1 MGTKNTAYN
10 GDKTESPITKRDE
23 LAQNPPVNTAI
34 SDEEY
39 LLDLV
44 NRTRLS
50 RSQVARENLLQQL
63 STPAMEYNGD
73 VDGLGQSRF
82 DRRITSPE
90 QLEDLEDTRAKMQSG
105 FGKLSSGLAKAGVFA
120 ATTFADG
127 VAGTAAGL
135 ANMIYEGRQ
144 GNLDSGSD
152 YLNAFIDNPVSQ
164 MLQRINKAS
173 EDIFHNYYTQEERE
187 RPWWQNMGTAN
198 FWGDTILK
206 NAGFTLG
213 AAYSGKLTAGAL
225 GKLVKINKA
234 KDAFAK
240 SMKGLT
246 QEMAKV
252 AEGHSPSQILKMLSE
267 GTLTITDDAAKEALA
282 QSARQLKAASMAMK
296 GVGAL
301 SSAMGE
307 ARIESIN
314 AINEYVEGLGDIEGM
329 RTQAYIDAMD
339 ELIRDYGDEHPEWFQ
354 YVTSPTG
361 GTHLECVDPEGQ
373 KILAEKYA
381 HIDEEYNKYMSDV
394 AENSKMIGNVVF
406 GLNTAL
412 LSAGNLAQFGRF
424 MAGNYDTG
432 RLTAKGIEK
441 AAEKVTG
448 KNAIEQLAKT
458 TYKAP
463 SRGDRITKGV
473 AAGIRN
479 TATEF
484 QEEMNQSFIS
494 SMAKYA
500 GTHNVGEFMERL
512 YDPEGEI
519 EAISWLN
526 RSAVGAGLRDSWGN
540 ADTYVEGFAGGLMGF
555 LGMPSITVK
564 TRKNGTQRK
573 GITMNGG
580 VWEPLR
586 DQIQRNKLEN
596 QAVEELNKRLQE
608 PEFLD
613 YYYGLVARKSTET
626 AAEDAVASGDKQ
638 KYDKFKHMQLISDM
652 VMFKEAGRLDDF
664 TDMIDGLTDNDVS
677 DSTIEEIKSML
688 GEENFEGV
696 SKETLKAQ
704 IKSNAE
710 DIKKQVKDYIKVTN
724 NLEVLYG
731 TDADKQFLQEMT
743 WQTVRLNDINDKI
756 KKLTDSLSA
765 VEGEYRNK
773 VASENN
779 VPLSNNPLTVQ
790 TSEGF
795 TKYLAEQDSEKH
807 TSETSEA
814 VKQQQE
820 LAELDKIR
828 KKYVDNISKLSAD
841 PTIVLRHMQ
850 TLQTERAKEMQKRK
864 DAMVMEDI
872 DEEIST
878 FGQFSEKYRNKE
890 TGELDSAIVET
901 LKKNKAKGN
910 EQATFLLNAEGVNR
924 EIIKKIK
931 AATAKIPIDEKQ
943 ALQAWEEHIANA
955 TNMNEVFSEIKQDE
969 TKYPNSVVDFVNNI
983 ISVEQARNAQG
994 DELDDVEPIE
1004 EEEDNENE
1012 DIVGHEFIKINVP
1025 STAKVYD
1032 KNGNK
1037 LDAGEYFFDK
1047 KSKAVYNTNGK
1058 RLGKIYKYDN
1068 GSNKSSISDMS
1079 IAGGV
1084 EGITYKYLGVVGED
1098 GIIPSGPTGFPTEVM
1113 PSGEETKEEHQP
1125 FDDFTTGETV
1135 YDAET
1140 GKQGRIDNNAG
1151 TRIRVS
1157 FTDGTH
1163 KFFTDPTK
1171 VSKTPIAPPKEE
1183 TKPLKPAEQAT
1194 GNTQGPQPEPTGTVT
1209 NPNKYIR
1216 PFNVVRSALGKLEPN
1231 NKIRFAVLGNAPES
1245 RIELW
1250 HNDEK
1255 VGELPTDPE
1264 IIKQYAGL
1272 QELIDKLHGQY
1283 DSLAIDDKTNMRFA
1297 VDSKGNHLTSTVR
1310 NVYKGAFTTTD
1321 KDVPLSQI
1329 PNMPAKPIFAMI
1341 LPGDELKSSEP
1352 IDDSTVIS
1360 GRESMREGYSYMLI
1374 PDGFGR
1380 MLPVELRQRKVTTSD
1395 FNLLTKISKPQQSPF
1410 VKEMYDTIKSLVD
1423 AYATNN
1429 GDVFNKLVPKIKS
1442 LFYFQYTDAE
1452 GYKRPVEISINRT
1465 TRGIEIKYKEKGKDN
1480 GKPLHTS
1487 KYINDVNEF
1496 IKELQ
1501 DEKWAPI
1508 VSVKFRNSRTNFNDI
1523 NDINNDTFAEDAIA
1537 SDIYT
1542 ANIADYNLSDPGFN
1556 MDYFV
1561 LDDAGGHFEE
1571 VELNNDA
1578 STNNISSGDERVAT
1592 ETQEPEPIEDN
1603 EDEDDDDDV
1612 NEEAQ
1617 RMLQSKRKSR
1627 TENEQTQLD
1636 SSETSPQS
1644 VYLSEN
1650 LSDTIHDIFATV
1662 RTKYK
1667 TEAREL
1673 SETFN
1678 RSLSDA
1684 NQLRNIK
1691 QDNAVMYNKLTFAL
1705 SKLYE
1710 EATKNK
1716 DNAAAAYVIE
1726 VMDRE
1731 LNEIVND
1738 SESISKTF
1746 DKRREE
1752 NRNECH
1758 KP

>member
-82 DRRITSPE
+82 DKRITSPE
-90 QLEDLEDTRAKMQSG
+90 QLQDLEDTRAKMQSG

-127 VAGTAAGL
+127 IAGTAAGL
-135 ANMIYEGRQ
+135 ANMIYEARQ

-173 EDIFHNYYTQEERE
+173 EEIFHNYYTQEERE

-225 GKLVKINKA
+225 GNLVKLNKA

-252 AEGHSPSQILKMLSE
+252 AEGHSPSQILKMLSD
-267 GTLTITDDAAKEALA
+267 GTLTITDDAAKTALA
-282 QSARQLKAASMAMK
+282 QSAQQLKAGSMAMK

-329 RTQAYIDAMD
+329 RTQAYVNAMD
-339 ELIRDYGDEHPEWFQ
+339 EMIADYGDEHPEWFQ

-381 HIDEEYNKYMSDV
+381 HIDEKYDKYMNDV

-463 SRGDRITKGV
+463 SRGDRIAKGV
-473 AAGIRN
+473 IAGIRN

-526 RSAVGAGLRDSWGN
+526 KSAVGAGLRDSWGN

-664 TDMIDGLTDNDVS
+664 TDMIESLVDNEVS
-677 DSTIEEIKSML
+677 DSTIEEIKNML
-688 GEENFEGV
+688 GEENFEGI

-731 TDADKQFLQEMT
+731 TDANKQFLQEMT

-756 KKLTDSLSA
+756 KQLTNGLSTI
-765 VEGEYRNK
+765 EGEYRNK
-773 VASENN
+773 IASENN

-814 VKQQQE
+814 VKRQQE

-828 KKYVDNISKLSAD
+828 NKYIDNISKLSAD

-850 TLQTERAKEMQKRK
+850 TMQNERAKEMQKRK

-878 FGQFSEKYRNKE
+878 FGQFSEKYRNSE
-890 TGELDSAIVET
+890 TGELDSAIIET

-910 EQATFLLNAEGVNR
+910 EQAIFLLNAEGVNR
-924 EIIKKIK
+924 EIIKRIK

-943 ALQAWEEHIANA
+943 ALTAWEEHIANA
-955 TNMNEVFSEIKQDE
+955 TNMNEVFSEIEQDE

-983 ISVEQARNAQG
+983 ISIEQARNAQG

-1004 EEEDNENE
+1004 EEDDENE
-1012 DIVGHEFIKINVP
+1012 DIAGHEFIRINIP

-1047 KSKAVYNTNGK
+1047 KSKAAYNTNGK

-1068 GSNKSSISDMS
+1068 GGNKSSISDMS

-1084 EGITYKYLGVVGED
+1084 EGITYKYLGVAGDD

-1113 PSGEETKEEHQP
+1113 PSGEETKEESQP
-1125 FDDFTTGETV
+1125 FGDFTTGETV
-1135 YDAET
+1135 YDVET

-1163 KFFTDPTK
+1163 KFYTDQTK

-1183 TKPLKPAEQAT
+1183 TKPQKPAEQAT

-1250 HNDEK
+1250 HDDEK

-1297 VDSKGNHLTSTVR
+1297 VDSKGSHLTSTVR

-1374 PDGFGR
+1374 SDGFGR
-1380 MLPVELRQRKVTTSD
+1380 MLPVELRQRKVAASD
-1395 FNLLTKISKPQQSPF
+1395 FNLLAEIAKPQQSPF
-1410 VKEMYDTIKSLVD
+1410 VKEMYDTINSLVN
-1423 AYATNN
+1423 AWSENN
-1429 GDVFNKLVPKIKS
+1429 GEAFDKLVPKVKS

-1452 GYKRPVEISINRT
+1452 GYKRPVDISINRT
-1465 TRGIEIKYKEKGKDN
+1465 NKGIEIKYKEKGKR
-1480 GKPLHTS
+1480 GLLHTS
-1487 KYINDVNEF
+1487 NYIHDVNEF

-1501 DEKWAPI
+1501 DEKWTPI

-1523 NDINNDTFAEDAIA
+1523 NDINSDTFAEDAIA

-1571 VELNNDA
+1571 VELNND
-1578 STNNISSGDERVAT
+1578 SHTNNISSGDERVVT
-1592 ETQEPEPIEDN
+1592 EAQEPEPIEQSED
-1603 EDEDDDDDV
+1603 EDEDDDDEI

-1617 RMLQSKRKSR
+1617 TLLMNKRKKYDLQR
-1627 TENEQTQLD
+1627 ED
-1636 SSETSPQS
+1636 TSVP
-1644 VYLSEN
+1644 E
-1650 LSDTIHDIFATV
+1650 
-1662 RTKYK
+1662 K
-1667 TEAREL
+1667 
-1673 SETFN
+1673 
-1678 RSLSDA
+1678 
-1684 NQLRNIK
+1684 
-1691 QDNAVMYNKLTFAL
+1691 
-1705 SKLYE
+1705 E
-1710 EATKNK
+1710 EKEKIVA
-1716 DNAAAAYVIE
+1716 
-1726 VMDRE
+1726 
-1731 LNEIVND
+1731 EIAQD
-1738 SESISKTF
+1738 SEQISMTF

-1752 NRNECH
+1752 NRKECH
-1758 KP
+1758 EL